1 MKQTNKK
8 KRPAAEDDGPIRPY
22 RSNGRKAVAPSSPSP
37 VADTPDLD
45 GGEEEPTAEPRLS
58 DQSAAKLKKKLVVY
72 TEEFQLIA
80 SDPSPAALTR
90 RVQLIRLMRG
100 IQDVLDAREPLVEV
114 RVPPSVTGEPFSI
127 GDLQF
132 NPGIHHVR
140 AGVAVYLLWLIDQNQ
155 RVEMNRMKQNGRN
168 IDLGTIGSRA
178 RMAQIARDT
187 GDSDWSGR
195 GTAW

>member
-8 KRPAAEDDGPIRPY
+8 KRPQAEDDGPIRPY
-22 RSNGRKAVAPSSPSP
+22 RSNGRKAKLSSSPP
-37 VADTPDLD
+37 EEADAPDPE
-45 GGEEEPTAEPRLS
+45 GGEEEAPAEPRLS
-58 DQSAAKLKKKLVVY
+58 DQSAGKLKKKLILY

-90 RVQLIRLMRG
+90 RVQLTRLMRG

-114 RVPPSVTGEPFSI
+114 RVPPSVTGEPFVI
-127 GDLQF
+127 GELQF
-132 NPGIHHVR
+132 NPGVHHVR
-140 AGVAVYLLWLIDQNQ
+140 SGVAVYLLWLIDQNQ
-155 RVEMNRMKQNGRN
+155 RVEMNRLKQNGRN